1 MVFENESL
9 ALTDQQCQ
17 LAMLEEFLS
26 QNYEFRRNII
36 SDTYEIREINNGVEQ
51 KAFRPLTKEAR
62 NSILRRIKMAGIEV
76 DSLSQNLDEFIYSE
90 ETKQF
95 NPAGEYLDNLPKWD
109 GRNHIGMLFGRIPGM
124 TTEQHGFAATW
135 LRSGV
140 AHWLGLDTIHGNEC
154 VITLIGPQGCGKS
167 TFCHCLLP
175 PHLRVYYLDHLNLGN
190 KNDKEMALTNN
201 MLVNLDELD
210 QIKTGQHAELK
221 QALSKVQ
228 VNGRPI
234 YGRAQKCRRRF
245 ASFVSTTNNLHP
257 LADPTGS
264 RRYLCIRI
272 PDGELIDNDTPID
285 YEQLYAQVVYEVK
298 ELGMR
303 YWFTNE
309 ETKRIEELN
318 QDFQRVMSL
327 ESMVDAC
334 FRHPKEGEIVTPMLV
349 GEILSELRVQYPSIQ
364 MTDAMHTKLGRLLKN
379 HNYEQ
384 KHKEQGNAYLVV
396 PKYSGNAS

>member
-1 MVFENESL
+1 MQVENLTL
-9 ALTDQQCQ
+9 AMTDQQCQ
-17 LAMLEEFLS
+17 LAMLGEFLS

-36 SDTYEIREINNGVEQ
+36 SDTYELREINNGSGES
-51 KAFRPLTKEAR
+51 AFRPLTKEAR

-95 NPAGEYLDNLPKWD
+95 DPAGEYLDNLPKWD

-135 LRSGV
+135 LRSAV

-210 QIKTGQHAELK
+210 QIKPGQHAELK

-257 LADPTGS
+257 LTDPTGS

-298 ELGMR
+298 EMRMR
-303 YWFTNE
+303 YWFTND

-318 QDFQRVMSL
+318 QDFQRELNL

-334 FRHPKEGEIVTPMLV
+334 FRHPKEGEIVLPMLV
-349 GEILSELRVQYPSIQ
+349 KDIMKCLVEEFPSLK
-364 MTDAMHTKLGRLLKN
+364 MSDATNAKLGRTLKN
-379 HNYEQ
+379 LKYEQ
-384 KHKEQGNAYLVV
+384 SHQRVGNAYMIVH
-396 PKYSGNAS
+396 K